1 MPPYSE
7 ASQVDISRNDIQPKT
22 GFTSGLL
29 ETILSSKAKME
40 RWAEFEKAKADQ
52 VAESYRR
59 KLVEEQATID
69 SQGTCLMAVQM
80 ERGLNVNDQNSTN
93 NGDHAESIADK
104 KKALEELHAE
114 LEREVDNLQ
123 TECENREKRVL
134 DVEAEEAKQNTRA
147 QEARALK
154 ERVKEAKQTTVDDLT
169 RGIVNYKHL
178 GLDFEK
184 TEGENEMRFFFSQL
198 DPNDPGRQFSFVLQV
213 DDEDRYEIANCLPS
227 VDAGILSEI
236 SDKLNDTDDMSYL
249 ARKMRRVFAETL

>member
-29 ETILSSKAKME
+29 ETILSSKAKMK

-104 KKALEELHAE
+104 KKALEEQNLMVKMA
-114 LEREVDNLQ
+114 LDQANVDYTNVQSQNAIQDNLKQ
-123 TECENREKRVL
+123 LVVAL
-134 DVEAEEAKQNTRA
+134 DKSY
-147 QEARALK
+147 QEW
-154 ERVKEAKQTTVDDLT
+154 
-169 RGIVNYKHL
+169 
-178 GLDFEK
+178 
-184 TEGENEMRFFFSQL
+184 
-198 DPNDPGRQFSFVLQV
+198 
-213 DDEDRYEIANCLPS
+213 
-227 VDAGILSEI
+227 
-236 SDKLNDTDDMSYL
+236 
-249 ARKMRRVFAETL
+249 

>member
-1 MPPYSE
+1 M
-7 ASQVDISRNDIQPKT
+7 
-22 GFTSGLL
+22 
-29 ETILSSKAKME
+29 
-40 RWAEFEKAKADQ
+40 
-52 VAESYRR
+52 
-59 KLVEEQATID
+59 EEQATID

-93 NGDHAESIADK
+93 NGDHAESIAEK

-114 LEREVDNLQ
+114 LEREVENLQ

-134 DVEAEEAKQNTRA
+134 GEYKSFSCIAQPFLSSSFRAFVDVEAEEAKQNTRA

-184 TEGENEMRFFFSQL
+184 TEGENEMR
-198 DPNDPGRQFSFVLQV
+198 
-213 DDEDRYEIANCLPS
+213 
-227 VDAGILSEI
+227 
-236 SDKLNDTDDMSYL
+236 
-249 ARKMRRVFAETL
+249 